1 VNAGECT
8 DVSLARSERD
18 VSGLPDAEI
27 LDDES
32 RAWVRDLR
40 PEEPGRDAAVDRL
53 HALLLRVARAEAARR
68 RPGLPDPVL
77 SEIED
82 LCVQAASDAV
92 VAILRK
98 LDDYHGAARFTTWA
112 CKFVIIEFS
121 SRLRR
126 RVWHGRELKTDAA
139 SWERFVDTRPSAQQ
153 TVEYRQVLDV
163 LGRAVEEDLSDR
175 QRMVFSAAVLDEVS
189 IDVLAGRLGSTRGAL
204 YKTVY
209 DARSKLRLALA
220 RAGHEEVLA

>member
-1 VNAGECT
+1 
-8 DVSLARSERD
+8 
-18 VSGLPDAEI
+18 
-27 LDDES
+27 
-32 RAWVRDLR
+32 
-40 PEEPGRDAAVDRL
+40 
-53 HALLLRVARAEAARR
+53 
-68 RPGLPDPVL
+68 VL

-175 QRMVFSAAVLDEVS
+175 QRMVFSAAVLDEVP